1 MKKSIL
7 FILTILLTGCMN
19 QNIIEVN
26 HSDSEYTIDLI
37 GLIPGKE
44 NDYIYLSKDN
54 EDVYAYRLNE
64 DSTRDQF
71 IIDFDTKT
79 LKEVEYE
86 ENDEPMVY
94 YENQDYS
101 ILYETEF
108 ERLENSN
115 SSIFV
120 RRYFYEKEGNRTLLF
135 ESKEKSEEPFS
146 LVRTETHPITNKF
159 MFFVKDYERNVLS
172 ISEIEDVKLKE
183 IKTID
188 LNYKNYEYQYSQY
201 YDNDYAHVFENN
213 NSVLF
218 LTNQE
223 EMIIDKRIENEYELV
238 DYEIQFEIY
247 LKYENESSILIKNG
261 NEERIIQKNIDG
273 YNLMEDISSDD
284 TLFYEKDGYQKI
296 VIDGYTYDLGYRPN
310 YKIRKDYILSSYRN
324 DETKEKQSIYI
335 DRNES
340 KVYTLSEYID
350 LTDIY
355 DSYHLTLIRNYAN
368 IDTPHSVLDIQDSHI
383 TLYDLPFS
391 NHFAWQCGVDE
402 NSIIYTQDTSEGM
415 EIYLVTIEK

>member
-1 MKKSIL
+1 MKK
-7 FILTILLTGCMN
+7 FILCILTLFLTGCMN

-26 HSDSEYTIDLI
+26 HSDSDYTIDLI

-44 NDYIYLSKDN
+44 NDYIYLSKDAAG
-54 EDVYAYRLNE
+54 VYVYRLNE
-64 DSTRDQF
+64 DSSYNQF

-79 LKEVEYE
+79 FKEVEYK
-86 ENDEPMVY
+86 ENNEPFVY
-94 YENQDYS
+94 YKNEDYS

-108 ERLENSN
+108 ERSEDSQN
-115 SSIFV
+115 SIFV
-120 RRYFYEKEGNRTLLF
+120 RKYYISKDGKQSLLYV
-135 ESKEKSEEPFS
+135 SKENSDEPFS
-146 LVRTETHPITNKF
+146 IVRTETHPITNKF

-261 NEERIIQKNIDG
+261 NDERIIQKNING
-273 YNLMEDISSDD
+273 YVLMEDISSDS

-296 VIDGYTYDLGYRPN
+296 VIDGNTYDLGYRPT
-310 YKIRKDYILSSYRN
+310 YKIRKDYIISSYKDYESN
-324 DETKEKQSIYI
+324 VQQSIYI
-335 DRNES
+335 DRNEN
-340 KVYTLSEYID
+340 KFYTLSEYID

-368 IDTPHSVLDIQDSHI
+368 IDYPHSILEIQDSNIMLH
-383 TLYDLPFS
+383 DLPFS

>member
-1 MKKSIL
+1 MKK
-7 FILTILLTGCMN
+7 FILCILTLFLTGCMN

-26 HSDSEYTIDLI
+26 HSDSDYTIDLI

-44 NDYIYLSKDN
+44 NDYIYLSKDAAG
-54 EDVYAYRLNE
+54 VYVYRLNE
-64 DSTRDQF
+64 DSSYNQF

-79 LKEVEYE
+79 FKEVEYK
-86 ENDEPMVY
+86 ENNEPFVY
-94 YENQDYS
+94 YKNEDYS

-108 ERLENSN
+108 ERSEDSQN
-115 SSIFV
+115 SIFV
-120 RRYFYEKEGNRTLLF
+120 RKYYISKDGKQSLLYV
-135 ESKEKSEEPFS
+135 SKENSDEPFS
-146 LVRTETHPITNKF
+146 IVRTETHPITNKF

-273 YNLMEDISSDD
+273 YRLMEDISSDS
-284 TLFYEKDGYQKI
+284 TLYYEKDGYQRI
-296 VIDGYTYDLGYRPN
+296 VIDGNTYDLGYRPT
-310 YKIRKDYILSSYRN
+310 YKIRKDYIISSYKDYESN
-324 DETKEKQSIYI
+324 VQQSIYI
-335 DRNES
+335 DRNEN

-368 IDTPHSVLDIQDSHI
+368 IDYPHSILEIQDSNIMLH
-383 TLYDLPFS
+383 DLPFS